1 MAPLIDL
8 ASRHIVAP
16 RDARQRLSVHSHS
29 GDDLELLRVA
39 PPTTPF
45 PAQYLHHRPSLWLR
59 TSITTSLWT
68 SLTRSHH
75 SKAGGLNRSVTTF
88 KAFWDEEVAAAEG
101 RLDVENI
108 WVATG
113 LLLPVWNRLP
123 QDDVRVWRIDNGAG
137 TSILGRIIRPGAVEK
152 LQAAFGLEQG
162 IRLGARDLL
171 TAVKAG
177 DDVAIPGLGKAR
189 LASVLVNSARR
200 LEIRDYDTGDRAWL
214 KARGVFSE
222 IIQYRTRLFVPVDR
236 AVEILDAIIAER
248 R

>member
-1 MAPLIDL
+1 M
-8 ASRHIVAP
+8 
-16 RDARQRLSVHSHS
+16 
-29 GDDLELLRVA
+29 GK
-39 PPTTPF
+39 
-45 PAQYLHHRPSLWLR
+45 
-59 TSITTSLWT
+59 
-68 SLTRSHH
+68 
-75 SKAGGLNRSVTTF
+75 SKLNRSVTTF

-137 TSILGRIIRPGAVEK
+137 ISILGRIIRPGAVEK

-189 LASVLVNSARR
+189 LAYVLVNSARR
-200 LEIRDYDTGDRAWL
+200 LEIRDYDAGDRAWL

-236 AVEILDAIIAER
+236 AFEILDAIIAER
-248 R
+248 S